1 MATGGM
7 GDVLAGLIAGLMAQ
21 GVPIS
26 EAGVLGAYLHGLAGD
41 ISAEMTGMHG
51 LIAGDVLEAIPE
63 AIKAGRT
70 KRIFGET
77 SRSR

>member
-7 GDVLAGLIAGLMAQ
+7 GDVLTGLIAGLMAQ
-21 GVPIS
+21 GVPFS

-51 LIAGDVLEAIPE
+51 QVAGDVLEAIPE
-63 AIKAGRT
+63 AIEMNRMKSSPG
-70 KRIFGET
+70 KM
-77 SRSR
+77 S